1 MTGAAL
7 TVTQLN
13 AYVKSIVESDG
24 KLKDLLI
31 RGEISSFHRHFRT
44 GHLFFSLKD
53 AGASIKVVMFQS
65 YANRLAFSP
74 EDGMSVIVR
83 GTVSV
88 FERDGVYQLYA
99 KDILPEGVGA
109 RQLALEQLK
118 RKLAAEGLF
127 DAGRKKPLPP
137 FPQHIALIT
146 SKSGAAVKDVLG
158 VLARRYNLCTVSLIP
173 VSVQGEAA
181 CPSIV
186 RALRYVSIAGRY
198 DACILTRGGGSQ
210 EDLWV
215 FNREEIA
222 RAIADCPVPV
232 ISAVGHEIDFTVADL
247 AADLRA
253 PTPSAAAELVA
264 PDSGEIARQLNGASL
279 RMETALHRLY
289 TRKKEAL
296 YQLQLRHRAC
306 SPAQLLGERGEGL
319 AALRHRLQAA
329 CAKQLDKLEADWRS
343 AADLCESL
351 NPAKVLSRGYAIAQK
366 DGAAVHSIMQI
377 QPGDRLSLRFCD
389 GEADCTVDQIGEEP
403 SHADQQES
411 EF

>member
-1 MTGAAL
+1 M
-7 TVTQLN
+7 
-13 AYVKSIVESDG
+13 
-24 KLKDLLI
+24 
-31 RGEISSFHRHFRT
+31 
-44 GHLFFSLKD
+44 
-53 AGASIKVVMFQS
+53 
-65 YANRLAFSP
+65 
-74 EDGMSVIVR
+74 
-83 GTVSV
+83 
-88 FERDGVYQLYA
+88 
-99 KDILPEGVGA
+99 
-109 RQLALEQLK
+109 
-118 RKLAAEGLF
+118 
-127 DAGRKKPLPP
+127 
-137 FPQHIALIT
+137 
-146 SKSGAAVKDVLG
+146 
-158 VLARRYNLCTVSLIP
+158 
-173 VSVQGEAA
+173 
-181 CPSIV
+181 

-264 PDSGEIARQLNGASL
+264 PDSGEIARQLNGVSL

-329 CAKQLDKLEADWRS
+329 CAKRLDKLEADWHS

-366 DGAAVHSIMQI
+366 GGAEMCIRDRCWIGARNFSQKWTKQNSSSSWGPSGCCSSFSAVWGATASPKRSPPSVQA
-377 QPGDRLSLRFCD
+377 PLRPLSARRR
-389 GEADCTVDQIGEEP
+389 TYRRP
-403 SHADQQES
+403 RKT
-411 EF
+411 